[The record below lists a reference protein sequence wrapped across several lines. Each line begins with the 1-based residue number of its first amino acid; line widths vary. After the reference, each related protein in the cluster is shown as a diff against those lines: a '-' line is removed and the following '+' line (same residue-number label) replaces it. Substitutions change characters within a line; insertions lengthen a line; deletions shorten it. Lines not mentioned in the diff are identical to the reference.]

1 MPDHERLIIATLNPD
16 QNDICP
22 ADGDMATT
30 DAVDH
35 NNDPNDDSLR
45 EKLLEYGQMRQANI
59 GATALAL
66 RNSPRYQEIL
76 RARRNRLR
84 NWNYYGRFY

>member
-1 MPDHERLIIATLNPD
+1 
-16 QNDICP
+16 
-22 ADGDMATT
+22 MATWPLQMQLT
-30 DAVDH
+30 IIMTQ
-35 NNDPNDDSLR
+35 NDSLR

-76 RARRNRLR
+76 RARRKRLR

>member
-16 QNDICP
+16 QNDIRP
-22 ADGDMATT
+22 ADSDIATT

-35 NNDPNDDSLR
+35 NNDPNDDSFREELLR
-45 EKLLEYGQMRQANI
+45 YGQMRQANI
-59 GATALAL
+59 RATALAL